1 MKPSELKA
9 KQQINKLLTGHTLT
23 LNYGEFKRL
32 VENELEYME
41 SDLNIVLSGTKVY
54 IELIK

>member
-9 KQQINKLLTGHTLT
+9 KEQIAKILSGKTLT

-41 SDLNIVLSGTKVY
+41 SDLNILLSGTKAY